1 MIRKT
6 EIVKTAV
13 LITSLAFLLLNLGFL
28 CWYLFVGYQT
38 GFHSDSAAKVLIARE
53 IVELK
58 DYFPDDWNY
67 VNKDLFV
74 LFGHTF
80 VVPLLFFI
88 PAGFLAHAISGLI
101 SSVLILS
108 GVWFVT
114 GIVQLSAGRR
124 VLIVAIVAAGISG
137 FMAENLYGQVS
148 YGATL
153 YFACYIFYFS
163 WKYIVSEQGK
173 KVVWGVALFLV
184 LTLAFWANPERAM
197 ISYGLPLVAAIL
209 FLRINI
215 ENSVVDI
222 KKQPFFSLFLVACL
236 AILFGA
242 GLHVLTI
249 SGVNNVLGAGH
260 ARWLSYELM
269 QRNTGL
275 LLKEFLAIFG
285 GLPPVEG
292 AVVCK
297 TGIFSAIRFI
307 AALILLVL
315 MPVAIKRTFRQG
327 NSSLLF
333 LCAYALTSF
342 MLVLFLQLATTIAD
356 MSDPIQSSRYLVPSL
371 ILLMLLVLMQPV
383 DFIKTPLLVGSLA
396 FLSIAFIASAYPALV
411 ASGSSSQL
419 TWGMPGQR
427 SNQKKA
433 LVDFLV
439 QNGLHYGYATYW
451 NAGVTSVLSDE
462 RVLVRQIVID
472 NGLPMPMRHLSSN
485 RWYRPRTWKGETF
498 LMLTMQESKMV
509 DWDRFSAHRLKP
521 VRELDF
527 SGYKIYIFNENI
539 AKKLPGWDWKYEE
552 PTTITVSK
560 YSHSQV
566 GSLVVDFD
574 QTGSALI
581 AEKGEV
587 GALHFGP
594 FVNIEPGQYKVT
606 FDVVAHHNEAGVVR
620 LDVAASPDQK
630 LYGEKKLQS
639 SDSPQYL
646 IITVDKTRTMEFR
659 AWALGNERVVFRGVT
674 VERLSEFK

>member
-1 MIRKT
+1 
-6 EIVKTAV
+6 
-13 LITSLAFLLLNLGFL
+13 
-28 CWYLFVGYQT
+28 
-38 GFHSDSAAKVLIARE
+38 
-53 IVELK
+53 
-58 DYFPDDWNY
+58 
-67 VNKDLFV
+67 
-74 LFGHTF
+74 
-80 VVPLLFFI
+80 
-88 PAGFLAHAISGLI
+88 
-101 SSVLILS
+101 
-108 GVWFVT
+108 
-114 GIVQLSAGRR
+114 
-124 VLIVAIVAAGISG
+124 
-137 FMAENLYGQVS
+137 
-148 YGATL
+148 
-153 YFACYIFYFS
+153 
-163 WKYIVSEQGK
+163 
-173 KVVWGVALFLV
+173 
-184 LTLAFWANPERAM
+184 
-197 ISYGLPLVAAIL
+197 VAAIL

-242 GLHVLTI
+242 GLHGLTI
-249 SGVNNVLGAGH
+249 SGVNNVLGVGH

-356 MSDPIQSSRYLVPSL
+356 TSDPIQSSRYLVPSL
-371 ILLMLLVLMQPV
+371 ILLMLLVLMQSV
-383 DFIKTPLLVGSLA
+383 DFIKTPLLAGSLA

-411 ASGSSSQL
+411 ASGTSSQL
-419 TWGMPGQR
+419 TWGMPER

-472 NGLPMPMRHLSSN
+472 NGLPMPMCHLSSN
-485 RWYRPRTWKGETF
+485 RWYRPSAWEGKTF
-498 LMLTMQESKMV
+498 LLLTQQEAKMI
-509 DWDRFSAHRLKP
+509 DWDKMAAMSARPEKEI
-521 VRELDF
+521 V
-527 SGYKIYIFNENI
+527 FNEFVVYVFRDNI
-539 AKKLPGWDWKYEE
+539 AKHLPGWDTSFIE
-552 PTTITVSK
+552 PVLIK
-560 YSHSQV
+560 ANKK
-566 GSLVVDFD
+566 SLS
-574 QTGSALI
+574 QTGHFVEAQDEAGGMLI
-581 AEKGEV
+581 AEKGQA

-594 FVNIEPGQYKVT
+594 YFNVQPGRYKVT
-606 FDVVAHHNEAGVVR
+606 FDVHAAHHPSGSVR
-620 LDVAASPDQK
+620 LDVAATPDQK
-630 LYGEKKLQS
+630 LYGEKTLLS
-639 SDSPQYL
+639 SEGAQEIEINLD
-646 IITVDKTRTMEFR
+646 VFRTLEFR
-659 AWALGNERVVFRGVT
+659 VWALGTEKVAFKSVSIQRQPDDGHKKNTVT
-674 VERLSEFK
+674 AK